1 MRTWI
6 GIALVSVCGIASA
19 QDLRPLLKNE
29 RHEDVR
35 KLAQQR
41 IAADAHDEQAYWFLS
56 RTGLELSKNVADL
69 ERLGE
74 SLEPC
79 LAALPQSAPCH
90 LALGETYGAIAATGG
105 VLKGMKYV
113 GRVSDE
119 LGKAV
124 ALDPKN
130 YAARSDLGQF
140 YMQAPA
146 VVGA

>member
-6 GIALVSVCGIASA
+6 GIALVWVCGIASA

-69 ERLGE
+69 EQPGE

-146 VVGA
+146 VVGV